1 MIVSHILDEK
11 GREVATTR
19 PHLPLSEVVRQL
31 GEKRIG
37 ALVVAGADGVILGII
52 SERDV
57 VRALA
62 NSGAGALDEPV
73 SRHMTS
79 KVVTASPDD
88 HIDSVMEWMT
98 TGRFRHMPVEQ
109 DGKLAGIVSIGDVVK
124 MRLNELSSETQ
135 ALRDYI
141 TTS

>member
-73 SRHMTS
+73 SRHMTA